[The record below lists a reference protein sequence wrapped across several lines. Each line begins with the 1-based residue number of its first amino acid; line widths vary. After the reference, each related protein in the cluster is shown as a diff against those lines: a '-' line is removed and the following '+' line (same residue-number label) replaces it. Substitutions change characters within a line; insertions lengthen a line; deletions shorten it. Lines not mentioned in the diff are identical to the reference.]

1 MAKRKSAQAPA
12 WVWLFTGVI
21 TGLFIAFLYHLSGVR
36 TPARPEPAKKPVAA
50 RDSKPQPKYDFYNM
64 LPDKKVTQP
73 ESTRPKPVAKNDD
86 KADAK
91 TDSKSDPAPNQTI
104 LQTGAFRTATEAEH
118 RRAELILLGLDVKV
132 QKVET
137 KPGDSWHRVQLGPFE
152 SQEKLNAAK
161 TMLADNHIEYM
172 LVRLK

>member
-1 MAKRKSAQAPA
+1 MARRKKSQAPA
-12 WVWLFTGVI
+12 WVWLFTGLI

-36 TPARPEPAKKPVAA
+36 TPSRPEPAKKPVAA
-50 RDSKPQPKYDFYNM
+50 RESKPQPKYDFYNM

-86 KADAK
+86 KAD
-91 TDSKSDPAPNQTI
+91 SKNDPAPGQTI

-137 KPGDSWHRVQLGPFE
+137 RPGDVLHRVQLGPFD

-161 TMLADNHIEYM
+161 TMLADNHIEYI